1 MTRAVDKLK
10 ATPELSDDIG
20 TAIEAEPTI
29 AWKPQEGP
37 QSAAIRA
44 VFVDELFYGGAA
56 GGGKADFLP
65 GGVMAGSVVPSFL
78 SRAGRISTPV
88 ASDFPIDRG
97 KVESWSVPVGLAK
110 RFHAPLSTHGKC
122 FRFHQVSGSLLVL
135 DRI

>member
-56 GGGKADFLP
+56 GGGKSDFLL
-65 GGVMAGSVVPSFL
+65 GDFL
-78 SRAGRISTPV
+78 QDVFQG
-88 ASDFPIDRG
+88 AS
-97 KVESWSVPVGLAK
+97 WQGLAK